1 MPFKKIR
8 GVAPYEGVTA
18 ATLQAVRAKQRQGGL
33 VCTVTACIWK
43 IHNADAPRRV
53 NSIPEFG
60 GVELQLNFNH
70 FTWCGGGCLMHGREV
85 SNTVF
90 YTARVIMS
98 VDMAMPWGKANTA

>member
-1 MPFKKIR
+1 M
-8 GVAPYEGVTA
+8 
-18 ATLQAVRAKQRQGGL
+18 
-33 VCTVTACIWK
+33 
-43 IHNADAPRRV
+43 
-53 NSIPEFG
+53 
-60 GVELQLNFNH
+60 ELQLNFNH